1 MLVVLLAMTTPFHS
15 EVRLTGSRQAELR
28 GAVVP
33 GPAEIAMA
41 CLNQCVSGKS
51 ADCVARLSDRS
62 RPKAVVRE
70 GSNWLLAALF
80 LRAAMGRLL
89 PVEATRCAGQV
100 GSTLAIGVESGQ
112 NAGSAYRLY
121 QAAFDRT
128 TPIVDVSALGHQTP

>member
-62 RPKAVVRE
+62 RPI
-70 GSNWLLAALF
+70 LLKKSEFQARRCRRCPSHQNLF
-80 LRAAMGRLL
+80 TTLRGFSVLR
-89 PVEATRCAGQV
+89 
-100 GSTLAIGVESGQ
+100 
-112 NAGSAYRLY
+112 
-121 QAAFDRT
+121 
-128 TPIVDVSALGHQTP
+128 